1 MTNLEAAKAAIGANY
16 PWTDNAFELGLAK
29 QGLNPTDTVV
39 PGKSFDLA
47 MAALILYLITAA
59 DIREGGYAVSLDR
72 DAMLEARK
80 ALLAPWDEPDGTGPY
95 LRDRTYMW

>member
-16 PWTDNAFELGLAK
+16 PWTDTTFELGLAK
-29 QGLNPTDTVV
+29 QGLDPEEMMV

-47 MAALILYLITAA
+47 LAALILYLITAA

-72 DAMLEARK
+72 GALLDARK
-80 ALLAPWDEPDGTGPY
+80 ALLAPWDEPDGLGPY

>member
-16 PWTDNAFELGLAK
+16 PWTDDSFRLGLVG
-29 QGLNPTDTVV
+29 QGLDPAAQQA

-47 MAALILYLITAA
+47 LAALILYLITSA

-72 DAMLEARK
+72 DAMLAARR
-80 ALLAPWDEPDGTGPY
+80 ALLSKWDQPDGTGPT